1 MKKIMMIVA
10 VLFLIIPSFGW
21 AEDKVACPVP
31 WRVLPKQI
39 IIGCMDCHIKG
50 DFRVI
55 ETKADAHLT
64 YPTKSMQVIDGEGY
78 FLLTNIN
85 DTDIK
90 DYFDYLHRHSIK
102 KAVIEIHSPGGALF
116 DAQRI
121 VGIIRYWQTRGVTVE
136 TRLMGSAFSAG
147 FYIFTAGDKRLVDEY
162 SDLMWHEIQ
171 ISSWG
176 FNVTTPS
183 DSEEKVRIYRHIQ
196 DIRNKYLATR
206 SKLTLKEINDMV
218 AKKELWISGKQAV
231 EYGFAD
237 GFLGK

>member
-1 MKKIMMIVA
+1 MKKLLIALSIVFVVMGSA
-10 VLFLIIPSFGW
+10 W
-21 AEDKVACPVP
+21 ADEEKPVKARCPITTM
-31 WRVLPKQI
+31 QT
-39 IIGCMDCHIKG
+39 DCLKCHVIG

-55 ETKADAHLT
+55 ETKADAHLI
-64 YPTKSMQVIDGEGY
+64 YPTKSMQIIDGEGY

-85 DTDIK
+85 DVDIK
-90 DYFDYLHRHSIK
+90 DYFDYLHRHGIK

-121 VGIIRYWQTRGVTVE
+121 VGIIRYWQARGVIVE
-136 TRLMGSAFSAG
+136 THLMGSAFSAG

-196 DIRNKYLATR
+196 DIRNNYLATR
-206 SKLTLKEINDMV
+206 SKLTLKEINEMV
-218 AKKELWISGKQAV
+218 ARKELWISGKQAV

-237 GFLGK
+237 GFFK